1 MDYKLRWSEESI
13 RNLEEILDYLKN
25 KWTDKEVNNFKKKL
39 SHQIDLI
46 IQNPL
51 MFPSSIYR
59 SNLRKAIL
67 SKQTTI
73 FYEIMDNVIFLSYIH
88 VNKKDMVRIK

>member
-13 RNLEEILDYLKN
+13 RNLEEILDYLHN

-39 SHQIDLI
+39 SYQIDLI
-46 IQNPL
+46 IQNPF
-51 MFPSSIYR
+51 MFPSSIHKN
-59 SNLRKAIL
+59 NLRKAVL

-73 FYEIMDNVIFLSYIH
+73 FYEIIDKVIFLAYIH
-88 VNKKDMVRIK
+88 VNKKDIERIK

>member
-1 MDYKLRWSEESI
+1 MDYKLRQSDESI
-13 RNLEEILDYLKN
+13 GNLEEILDYLHN

-46 IQNPL
+46 IQNPF
-51 MFPSSIYR
+51 MFPSSIHKN
-59 SNLRKAIL
+59 NLRKAVL

-73 FYEIMDNVIFLSYIH
+73 FYEIIDKVIFLAYIH
-88 VNKKDMVRIK
+88 VNKKDIERIK

>member
-13 RNLEEILDYLKN
+13 RNLEEILDYLHN

-46 IQNPL
+46 IQNPF
-51 MFPSSIYR
+51 MFPSSIH
-59 SNLRKAIL
+59 
-67 SKQTTI
+67 TI
-73 FYEIMDNVIFLSYIH
+73 ICEKLF
-88 VNKKDMVRIK
+88 